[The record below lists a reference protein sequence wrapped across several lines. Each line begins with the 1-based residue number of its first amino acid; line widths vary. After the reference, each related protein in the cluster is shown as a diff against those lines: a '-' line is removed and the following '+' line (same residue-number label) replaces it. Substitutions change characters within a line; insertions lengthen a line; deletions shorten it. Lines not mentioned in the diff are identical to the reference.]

1 MSYATL
7 MVHLQPGRTNAGP
20 LRAAADLADRFQ
32 AAVTGVAACQPMQL
46 VYSDGYIAGDIF
58 EKDREEKDREMAAAE
73 AEFRAA
79 FRTRSNTLDW
89 RSMITLASTSE
100 WVANE
105 ARGADLIITGV
116 AATDAFDPG
125 RSVDTGEIV
134 MRAGRPVLVVP
145 QGTLEGVP
153 QGTLGGV
160 PPGTPG
166 NVPPGTPGGLPPGV
180 PRSVPS
186 GADAPRLEHAMIGW
200 KDSRETRR
208 AVMDALPLLQK
219 LARVS
224 VVEVADADGMAA
236 ARLHVADVAA
246 WLGRHGVAAET
257 AAVRADG
264 NDAAQLDEIAQERGA
279 DLVVAGAYGHS
290 RLREWA
296 LGGVTRTL
304 LRHTHRC
311 SLLSH

>member
-46 VYSDGYIAGDIF
+46 VYSDGYIAGDVF

-89 RSMITLASTSE
+89 RSTITLASTSE

-116 AATDAFDPG
+116 GSTDAFDPG

-145 QGTLEGVP
+145 
-153 QGTLGGV
+153 
-160 PPGTPG
+160 PGTPG
-166 NVPPGTPGGLPPGV
+166 NVLPGTPGSLPPGV
-180 PRSVPS
+180 PGSVPS
-186 GADAPRLEHAMIGW
+186 SADAPRLEHAMIGW
-200 KDSRETRR
+200 KDTRETRR

-236 ARLHVADVAA
+236 ARLHVAAVAA
-246 WLGRHGVAAET
+246 WLGRHGVAAEA

-264 NDAAQLDEIAQERGA
+264 DDAAQLDGIAQERGA

>member
-46 VYSDGYIAGDIF
+46 VYSDGYIAGDVF
-58 EKDREEKDREMAAAE
+58 EKDREERNREMAAAE

-89 RSMITLASTSE
+89 RSTITLASTAE

-116 AATDAFDPG
+116 ASTDAFDPG
-125 RSVDTGEIV
+125 RSVDTGEII

-145 QGTLEGVP
+145 PGTPGY
-153 QGTLGGV
+153 V

-166 NVPPGTPGGLPPGV
+166 YAPPGTAGSLPPGV
-180 PRSVPS
+180 PESVPS

-200 KDSRETRR
+200 KDTRETRR

-224 VVEVADADGMAA
+224 VVEVAEADGMAA

-264 NDAAQLDEIAQERGA
+264 DDAAQLDGIAQERGA

-304 LRHTHRC
+304 LLHTHRC

>member
-46 VYSDGYIAGDIF
+46 VYSDGYIAGDVF

-89 RSMITLASTSE
+89 RSTITLASTSE

-116 AATDAFDPG
+116 GSTDAFDPG

-145 QGTLEGVP
+145 PGTPGNA
-153 QGTLGGV
+153 

-166 NVPPGTPGGLPPGV
+166 NVLPGTPGSLPPGV
-180 PRSVPS
+180 PGSVPS

-200 KDSRETRR
+200 KDTRETRR

-246 WLGRHGVAAET
+246 WLGRHGVAAEA

-264 NDAAQLDEIAQERGA
+264 DDAAQLDGIAQEQGA

>member
-20 LRAAADLADRFQ
+20 LRVAADLADRFQ

-46 VYSDGYIAGDIF
+46 VYSDGYIAGDVF
-58 EKDREEKDREMAAAE
+58 EKDREERNREMAAAE

-89 RSMITLASTSE
+89 RSTITLASTSE

-116 AATDAFDPG
+116 ASTDAFDPG
-125 RSVDTGEIV
+125 HSVDTGEII

-145 QGTLEGVP
+145 PGTPGNMPL
-153 QGTLGGV
+153 
-160 PPGTPG
+160 GTPG
-166 NVPPGTPGGLPPGV
+166 NVPPGTPGSLPPGV
-180 PRSVPS
+180 PGSVPS

-200 KDSRETRR
+200 KDTRETRR

-224 VVEVADADGMAA
+224 VVEVAEADGMAA

-246 WLGRHGVAAET
+246 WLGCHGVAAEA

-264 NDAAQLDEIAQERGA
+264 DDAAQLDGIAQERGA

>member
-46 VYSDGYIAGDIF
+46 VYSDGYIAGDVF
-58 EKDREEKDREMAAAE
+58 EKDREERNREMAAAE

-89 RSMITLASTSE
+89 RSTITLASTAE

-116 AATDAFDPG
+116 ASTDAFDPG
-125 RSVDTGEIV
+125 RSVDTGEII

-145 QGTLEGVP
+145 PGTPGYA
-153 QGTLGGV
+153 

-166 NVPPGTPGGLPPGV
+166 SLPPGV
-180 PRSVPS
+180 PESVPS

-200 KDSRETRR
+200 KDTRETRR

-224 VVEVADADGMAA
+224 VVEVAEADGMAA

-264 NDAAQLDEIAQERGA
+264 DDAAQLDGIAQERGA

-304 LRHTHRC
+304 LLHTHRC